1 MRPFKRICFFLYS
14 CMLFAGGLLCAF
26 QIEAFFYPGRE
37 APFDAG
43 ENSMLL
49 SDLPDRNRRDS
60 IEQTASG
67 GVRLTAST
75 KMVVRICNL
84 DEGSERQEL
93 LSLPVMLIGCSRAET
108 ERFFIQFQETASLKE
123 REAGFLNAELLSFSP
138 EQIVVRKNY
147 RKQER
152 PSSFK
157 LVVEH
162 NMVTVYEQET
172 GILYLRTALD
182 ARTLPPR
189 IRKRVLAG
197 YSDVSADS
205 LEKFL
210 VSYAE
215 A

>member
-1 MRPFKRICFFLYS
+1 M
-14 CMLFAGGLLCAF
+14 G
-26 QIEAFFYPGRE
+26 
-37 APFDAG
+37 
-43 ENSMLL
+43 
-49 SDLPDRNRRDS
+49 
-60 IEQTASG
+60 
-67 GVRLTAST
+67 
-75 KMVVRICNL
+75 
-84 DEGSERQEL
+84 
-93 LSLPVMLIGCSRAET
+93 IGW
-108 ERFFIQFQETASLKE
+108 
-123 REAGFLNAELLSFSP
+123 EAGFLNAELLSFSP

-147 RKQER
+147 RKHER

>member
-14 CMLFAGGLLCAF
+14 CALFAGGLLCAS
-26 QIEAFFYPGRE
+26 QIEAFFYPGKE

-43 ENSMLL
+43 ESSVLL
-49 SDLPDRNRRDS
+49 SGLPDRNRSDS
-60 IEQTASG
+60 IEQTASS

-75 KMVVRICNL
+75 NMVVRIRDL
-84 DEGSERQEL
+84 DEGSERQEKS
-93 LSLPVMLIGCSRAET
+93 SLPVRLIGCSRAET
-108 ERFFIQFQETASLKE
+108 EQFFIRFQETASLKE
-123 REAGFLNAELLSFSP
+123 REAGLLNAELLSFSP

-147 RKQER
+147 RKHEK

-157 LVVEH
+157 MVVEH

-172 GILYLRTALD
+172 GILYLRTAID

-189 IRKRVLAG
+189 IRKTVLAG
-197 YSDVSADS
+197 CSDVSAGS